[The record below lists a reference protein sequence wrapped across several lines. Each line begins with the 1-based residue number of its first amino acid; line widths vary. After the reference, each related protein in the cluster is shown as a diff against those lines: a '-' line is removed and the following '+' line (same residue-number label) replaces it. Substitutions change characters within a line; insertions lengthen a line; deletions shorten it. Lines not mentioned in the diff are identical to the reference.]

1 MLTHVTAGAAALLI
15 PVAFVSGCSNNQAAN
30 PGTSSST
37 TSGTAAAGAETIS
50 AQLKTPDGTPV
61 ADATIDWSG
70 GFATVTVETTAAGV
84 LSPGFHGLHIHS
96 VGKCDADSVAPS
108 GGAPGNFNSA
118 GGHLQVPGH
127 TGHPASGDLTSLE
140 VRSDGSAKLVTTT
153 DAFTK
158 ADLSGPEGS
167 ALIIHEGADNFANI
181 PPRYSVDG
189 KPGPD
194 EQTMSTGDAGKRVAC
209 AVLAPASA
217 TSASTSTSTST
228 LTSTTVTAVPAPGG
242 ETTTSTAPSAT
253 ETTTSGSA
261 TTTTAVTT
269 TPATTSSAPPTTT
282 TTAGP
287 GA

>member
-1 MLTHVTAGAAALLI
+1 MLTRVTAGAVALLV
-15 PVAFVSGCSNNQAAN
+15 PVVLSGCSDNQDPN
-30 PGTSSST
+30 
-37 TSGTAAAGAETIS
+37 TSGSPSSAETIT

-61 ADATIDWSG
+61 ANATFDWSG
-70 GFATVTVETTAAGV
+70 GYATVTVETTSGGILA
-84 LSPGFHGLHIHS
+84 PGFHGLHLHS
-96 VGKCDADSVAPS
+96 VGKCEADSVAPS

-127 TGHPASGDLTSLE
+127 TGHPASGDLTSLQ

-158 ADLSGPEGS
+158 ADLTGPEGS

-194 EQTMSTGDAGKRVAC
+194 EQTMATGDAGKRVAC
-209 AVLAPASA
+209 AVIAPASA
-217 TSASTSTSTST
+217 TAASTSTS
-228 LTSTTVTAVPAPGG
+228 TSTTVTAVPAPGG
-242 ETTTSTAPSAT
+242 A
-253 ETTTSGSA
+253 
-261 TTTTAVTT
+261 T
-269 TPATTSSAPPTTT
+269 TPAPAAPT